1 MSDNLVYAYNAVSG
15 EVGQVPARYLDHPV
29 LGKNLREVRTG
40 KPIINAPKIQ
50 DIEPEVIE
58 PEVIV
63 ESEASAEADVVVKT
77 SSKKTDKEKE

>member
-40 KPIINAPKIQ
+40 KPIVNAPKVQ
-50 DIEPEVIE
+50 DIEPEVVE
-58 PEVIV
+58 PEVTV
-63 ESEASAEADVVVKT
+63 ESEASAEADVTRKV